1 MSKSILF
8 AVLCLLSASAA
19 AVQPELTEVEQRW
32 LKAAAPVLAYAKQI
46 RLPVDIVVQPQAS
59 PDDVPLA
66 MGFDGTRC
74 KLVFSLR
81 GNAQAEEVLE
91 EAPLEQRALLIETMT
106 AHEMGHCWR
115 YAQGDW
121 HVLPAGFVEVNDEP
135 AANPALRGESRAMR
149 QARREEGFS
158 DLVALAWVQQRHP
171 AQYGQVYAWLDQ
183 VRKQPVPGSSHDTM
197 AWIRLAKSGTDF
209 AAAGTPFEQA
219 RRLWSRG
226 LRATD

>member
-8 AVLCLLSASAA
+8 AVLCIVSAFAA
-19 AVQPELTEVEQRW
+19 AAQPELTEQEQRW
-32 LKAAAPVLAYAKQI
+32 LKAAAPLLAYAKQI

-59 PDDVPLA
+59 ADDVPLA
-66 MGFDGTRC
+66 MGFDGSRC

-81 GNAQAEEVLE
+81 GNAQAEEVLNTV
-91 EAPLEQRALLIETMT
+91 PLEQRALLIETMA

-121 HVLPAGFVEVNDEP
+121 HVLPTGFVEVGDEP

-158 DLVALAWVQQRHP
+158 DLVALAWVQLRHP
-171 AQYGQVYAWLDQ
+171 AQYAQVYAWLDQ
-183 VRKQPVPGSSHDTM
+183 VRAQPSAGGSHDTL
-197 AWIRLAKSGTDF
+197 AWIRLAKSGADF
-209 AAAGTPFEQA
+209 QPGAAPFEQA

-226 LRATD
+226 LSAID